1 MCVCAAWGLVATVGL
16 TDYRRMCR
24 KLFGF
29 CAHLFSVVTLVVQRV
44 AAKPLCRC
52 SENQVFSISSL
63 NTFTPGDG
71 SCDDLFAY
79 DRQLVCPGGSSLTLA
94 PHLSEHRRGR
104 RRILRRAWLW
114 GQHQGC
120 GDQAG
125 SDGDDRLRPH
135 LLHRRSRVL
144 GNLPGEL
151 RSGRSH
157 NDVLRRPQ
165 PQSGQSVCE
174 DGEGELVL
182 CFQNKS
188 RCFEATNKWH
198 KMYNIELNISLVFTF
213 SVHRGVGEG
222 DARRSEAA
230 GPCHRSRSL
239 SHPQAQKPN

>member
-1 MCVCAAWGLVATVGL
+1 MQEIIWFLCSPV
-16 TDYRRMCR
+16 
-24 KLFGF
+24 
-29 CAHLFSVVTLVVQRV
+29 FSSSTGCPAGGSKTAV
-44 AAKPLCRC
+44 CRC
-52 SENQVFSISSL
+52 SENQVFNISPL

-79 DRQLVCPGGSSLTLA
+79 DRQLVCPGGSSLTLP
-94 PHLSEHRRGR
+94 PHLSEHRGGR
-104 RRILRRAWLW
+104 RRVLRRAWLW

-135 LLHRRSRVL
+135 LLHRRPRVL
-144 GNLPGEL
+144 GHLPGEL

-165 PQSGQSVCE
+165 PQSGQSFCE
-174 DGEGELVL
+174 DGEGEIAIR
-182 CFQNKS
+182 FDT
-188 RCFEATNKWH
+188 TNKWH
-198 KMYNIELNISLVFTF
+198 KMYNIELNITFVFTF

-222 DARRSEAA
+222 DARRPEAA

-239 SHPQAQKPN
+239 PHPQAQKPN